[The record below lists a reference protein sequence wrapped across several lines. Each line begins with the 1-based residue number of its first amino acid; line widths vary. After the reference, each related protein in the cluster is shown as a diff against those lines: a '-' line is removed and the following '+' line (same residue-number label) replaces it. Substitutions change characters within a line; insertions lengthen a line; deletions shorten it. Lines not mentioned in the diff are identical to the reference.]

1 MFWKKCGEEI
11 AEDVVFCPKCGQKQV
26 EESPETAKEDGEN
39 KELTTREVVSG
50 GLGIIQLIL
59 AIIIVVVG
67 FSALLSTC
75 SWYGENKQP
84 YFRLSTL

>member
-1 MFWKKCGEEI
+1 MFCKKCGEEI

-39 KELTTREVVSG
+39 K
-50 GLGIIQLIL
+50 
-59 AIIIVVVG
+59 
-67 FSALLSTC
+67 
-75 SWYGENKQP
+75 QP